1 MFHTE
6 IKLKLIII
14 YIFFELKQFL
24 RLKSCR
30 KNTLKPGTLQPG
42 DDLNLQ
48 YNMDICDETGAP
60 YVDNREVRRATT
72 YQSIQKRQYYQG
84 GLLWVKN
91 NQLTFS
97 GHGIKIKS

>member
-1 MFHTE
+1 
-6 IKLKLIII
+6 
-14 YIFFELKQFL
+14 
-24 RLKSCR
+24 
-30 KNTLKPGTLQPG
+30 
-42 DDLNLQ
+42 
-48 YNMDICDETGAP
+48 MDICDETGAT

-91 NQLTFS
+91 NQLTFG